1 MHKIYA
7 TIYRDFKE
15 YLANYSVFIL
25 FLMPLGMALIYR
37 MIGQDAGETIPN
49 IMVFIIIGTVLA
61 AVTTNVPLML
71 FADEIEHGMIR
82 MVVKDKKDLCLMIIG
97 RSALV
102 IIMSALLIIVSL
114 VIIDRIDMLS
124 LSLSL
129 GLFLAM
135 LAFLGLGIL
144 FGIRSKLE
152 TTSAVAGVII
162 MFLLGMTPIVESMG
176 LTNVSFIRFLADI
189 TPVYQLMALQNNA
202 SVMPIVTLL
211 IWLGIIGFLV
221 YRSLEIDEKN

>member
-1 MHKIYA
+1 
-7 TIYRDFKE
+7 
-15 YLANYSVFIL
+15 
-25 FLMPLGMALIYR
+25 MPLGMALIYR

-82 MVVKDKKDLCLMIIG
+82 MVVKDKKDLCFMIIG

-124 LSLSL
+124 LSLSF

-135 LAFLGLGIL
+135 LVFLGLGIL
-144 FGIRSKLE
+144 FGIRTKLE

-162 MFLLGMTPIVESMG
+162 LFLLGMTPIVESMG

-202 SVMPIVTLL
+202 SVMPIVILL
-211 IWLGIIGFLV
+211 IWLGIIGFLA
-221 YRSLEIDEKN
+221 YRSLEIDEKI

>member
-1 MHKIYA
+1 
-7 TIYRDFKE
+7 
-15 YLANYSVFIL
+15 
-25 FLMPLGMALIYR
+25 MALIYR

>member
-1 MHKIYA
+1 
-7 TIYRDFKE
+7 
-15 YLANYSVFIL
+15 
-25 FLMPLGMALIYR
+25 MALIYR

-152 TTSAVAGVII
+152 TTSAVVGVII

>member
-1 MHKIYA
+1 
-7 TIYRDFKE
+7 
-15 YLANYSVFIL
+15 
-25 FLMPLGMALIYR
+25 MALIYR

-82 MVVKDKKDLCLMIIG
+82 MVVKDKKDLCFMIIG

-124 LSLSL
+124 LSLSF

-135 LAFLGLGIL
+135 LVFLGLGIL
-144 FGIRSKLE
+144 FGIRTKLE

-162 MFLLGMTPIVESMG
+162 LFLLGMTPIVESMG

-202 SVMPIVTLL
+202 SVMPIVILL
-211 IWLGIIGFLV
+211 IWLGIIGFLA
-221 YRSLEIDEKN
+221 YRSLEIDEKI

>member
-49 IMVFIIIGTVLA
+49 VMVFIIIGTVLA

-82 MVVKDKKDLCLMIIG
+82 IVVKDKKDLCLMIIG
-97 RSALV
+97 RSTLV

-114 VIIDRIDMLS
+114 VIIDRINILSIS
-124 LSLSL
+124 LSI

-135 LAFLGLGIL
+135 LVFLGLGIL

-152 TTSAVAGVII
+152 TTSTVAGVII
-162 MFLLGMTPIVESMG
+162 LFLLGMTPIVENMG
-176 LTNVSFIRFLADI
+176 LTNVAFIRFLADL
-189 TPVYQLMALQNNA
+189 TPVYQLIALQNNA
-202 SVMPIVTLL
+202 NITSFVILGV
-211 IWLGIIGFLV
+211 WLCLTGFLV
-221 YRSLEIDEKN
+221 YRSLEIDQKA